1 MQVTQMPKG
10 CQQDSTTL
18 DKWFMQC
25 ELHNQDGN
33 IATLTTLSGLRC
45 LIVLDF
51 VQKVPFTH
59 ENIPLPFIYIV
70 PSQLLLYHCQLM
82 AHLSQQSIR
91 VEINH

>member
-1 MQVTQMPKG
+1 MH
-10 CQQDSTTL
+10 
-18 DKWFMQC
+18 C
-25 ELHNQDGN
+25 EQHNQDAG
-33 IATLTTLSGLRC
+33 IVTLRRLSGLWC

-82 AHLSQQSIR
+82 AHLSRHSI
-91 VEINH
+91 HQ